1 MSIDRL
7 IGRLPVAGC
16 QLLRPASRRGGH
28 HGLSQC
34 VASAF
39 AKPMADGVVLL
50 PGAFPESEGIRGPKC
65 GKSRKILSY
74 SRLFPGI
81 PACSRILGIF
91 FCFLGKI
98 GRRAETATPYRRT
111 NAATEAFARGCF
123 HTGKG
128 APGAICSGHR
138 PPLQPKVGIPGRK
151 VEFFPAISA
160 FSAFDRLWGMFFCFW
175 ENETE
180 SPRSGFAGLPPSPG
194 FGAASRRDK
203 ENTSAFAQTLR
214 HDRENAKKAKYPGP
228 IFGTLAFPYGH
239 QMSLPECK
247 GASPSTSS
255 GQAARAR
262 FCQTKPSSIYDLR
275 FWIWDRKGRS
285 RQVRSHR
292 LGAEPVGET
301 PTGTREIRLRT
312 EATTGQARVLP
323 NTGARGIL

>member
-34 VASAF
+34 VA
-39 AKPMADGVVLL
+39 VVLL

-74 SRLFPGI
+74 SRVFPGI

-128 APGAICSGHR
+128 APGAICGGHR
-138 PPLQPKVGIPGRK
+138 PPLQQKVGIPGRK

-160 FSAFDRLWGMFFCFW
+160 FSAFDRLWGIFFYFVK
-175 ENETE
+175 NETE
-180 SPRSGFAGLPPSPG
+180 SPR
-194 FGAASRRDK
+194 R
-203 ENTSAFAQTLR
+203 
-214 HDRENAKKAKYPGP
+214 NAKKRPKPLREFRELARIEKTNLYMKQRRDGIWDVVQPSPNFGPEGENVHTQDCRHRGVFAKRTHLRTCGKCCRRGVCVRPGR
-228 IFGTLAFPYGH
+228 FRG
-239 QMSLPECK
+239 CK
-247 GASPSTSS
+247 
-255 GQAARAR
+255 
-262 FCQTKPSSIYDLR
+262 TKPFLLVGSADGAPLPRKLEPRDLVSY
-275 FWIWDRKGRS
+275 I
-285 RQVRSHR
+285 
-292 LGAEPVGET
+292 
-301 PTGTREIRLRT
+301 
-312 EATTGQARVLP
+312 
-323 NTGARGIL
+323 